1 MTTSV
6 RENILATFDSL
17 SPKQRKLARFILDS
31 EEVVAFASADELA
44 ERVGTSAATVVRF
57 ARSLGYDGYP
67 DLQGAVRS
75 HFPQFR
81 TAAEKM
87 AERVANGGLRDELQ
101 ERVTQVCIDNV
112 RQTIDRAKPDDVN
125 RIVEVLCAAE
135 RIRIFAGGISS
146 SAAVLAEYAFSMLG
160 FSARAFTD
168 AGIRPVLELAHL
180 GERDVV
186 IGISI
191 WRYIRSTIQVA
202 RAANKAGLTCIAL
215 TDSAV
220 APITRYAHHVLVA
233 DTEGAAHG
241 RSLGGIFALLDLLTA
256 GIADREPERSM
267 AAIRRVDAMYR
278 QHGLLMEE

>member
-6 RENILATFDSL
+6 SENILATFDSL
-17 SPKQRKLARFILDS
+17 SPKQRKLARFILES

-57 ARSLGYDGYP
+57 ARSLGYEGYP
-67 DLQGAVRS
+67 DLQSAVRS

-81 TAAEKM
+81 TAAEKL
-87 AERVANGGLRDELQ
+87 AERVANGGLRDGLQ
-101 ERVTQVCIDNV
+101 ERVAQVSIDNV
-112 RQTIDRAKPDDVN
+112 RQTIDRAHPDDVDQ
-125 RIVEVLCAAE
+125 IIELLSQAE

-146 SAAVLAEYAFSMLG
+146 AAAVLAEYAFSMLG

-168 AGIRPVLELAHL
+168 AGIRPLLELSHL

-191 WRYIRSTIQVA
+191 WRYIRSTVA
-202 RAANKAGLTCIAL
+202 MARMAHQAGVPCIAL

-220 APITRYAHHVLVA
+220 APITRYASHVLVA

-241 RSLGGIFALLDLLTA
+241 RSLGGIFALIDLLSA
-256 GIADREPERSM
+256 AIASRQPERSM
-267 AAIRRVDAMYR
+267 AAIRRVDQTYR
-278 QHGLLMEE
+278 QHGLLLEE

>member
-1 MTTSV
+1 MTTAV
-6 RENILATFDSL
+6 RENILTAFDTL
-17 SPKQRKLARFILDS
+17 SPKQRKLARFILES

-67 DLQGAVRS
+67 ALQGAVRAD
-75 HFPQFR
+75 FPQFR

-87 AERVANGGLRDELQ
+87 EERVANGALRDGLR
-101 ERVTQVCIDNV
+101 ERVAQVSIDNV
-112 RQTIDRAKPDDVN
+112 RQTVARTEPGEVE

-146 SAAVLAEYAFSMLG
+146 GAAVLAEYAFSMLG
-160 FSARAFTD
+160 LSARAFTD
-168 AGIRPVLELAHL
+168 AGMRPVLELSHL
-180 GERDVV
+180 DERDVV

-202 RAANKAGLTCIAL
+202 RAAHKAGVTCIAL
-215 TDSAV
+215 TDNAV
-220 APITRYAHHVLVA
+220 APITRYANHVLVA

-241 RSLGGIFALLDLLTA
+241 RSLGGIVALIDLLSA
-256 GIADREPERSM
+256 GIATRQPERSM
-267 AAIRRVDAMYR
+267 AAIRRVDNMYR
-278 QHGLLMEE
+278 QHGLLTEE